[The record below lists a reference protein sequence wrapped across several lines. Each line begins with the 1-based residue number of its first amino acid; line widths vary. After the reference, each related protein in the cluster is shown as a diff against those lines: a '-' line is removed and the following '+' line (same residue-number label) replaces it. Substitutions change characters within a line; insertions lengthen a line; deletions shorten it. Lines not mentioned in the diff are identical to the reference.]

1 MVLWHYSYIILS
13 ILLLSFLIWKEVTRL
28 LQLRLWWRLMASII
42 TVVSL
47 ACLASTISYNST
59 QKSNNTKRK
68 LALLTDGFSNDS
80 LASFYSLNQQMVD
93 TISITNLSESQL
105 QKFNAIDIMG
115 NGLDEADLLLLN
127 NYPIAFHPSK
137 KPTGIISINW
147 HPTLTIGENLVVQG
161 TYNNNTN
168 KSSTIYL
175 NTFGNNIDSIT
186 IKPLTQQIF
195 QLQTV
200 PKHNNKT
207 VYSII
212 VISNNDTL
220 ENNPLPFLV
229 QPTVPLKVLLLAS
242 SPNFENKFL
251 KNWLYENNY
260 VVASRTSVTKG
271 KFEQSFSNM
280 KSVNLDNISAKTLEQ
295 FDVVVADANEL
306 SAISKNE
313 LSTIKNQVI
322 ENGLGLI
329 VRVDSSDNNTPFFLK
344 SFPISPIINQEK
356 KTLQLKY
363 SNTITAIQTDELHFI
378 KPQPNTQVLV
388 KDSTQ
393 NSLASLALF
402 GTGKIV
408 ATTLNNTYT
417 LQLQNKQNNYTQLW
431 TMLLQKTAKKALIE
445 DVWTINPSLSFIN
458 QQIAVSLETT
468 ADSVFGLVGTTK
480 IYLQQ
485 NEVLPFKWS
494 GIYWPSK
501 VGWHTIS
508 STNNDLYNWYV
519 FNRTHWQSVV
529 ASQKINATKLYAL
542 KHSITN
548 KTPIPLS
555 QTITTI
561 IPKIVF
567 FLLFL
572 LSAGFLWLERKL

>member
-13 ILLLSFLIWKEVTRL
+13 ILLLSFLIWKEVTRP
-28 LQLRLWWRLMASII
+28 LQLRLWWRLIASII

-47 ACLASTISYNST
+47 ACLATTISYNTTKKTSST
-59 QKSNNTKRK
+59 QRK
-68 LALLTDGFSNDS
+68 LVLLTDGYNKDS

-93 TISITNLSESQL
+93 TIAMSNLSESQL
-105 QKFNAIDIMG
+105 QKFNAIDVMG

-127 NYPIAFHPSK
+127 NHSIAFHPSK
-137 KPTGIISINW
+137 KPTGIVSINW
-147 HPTLTIGENLVVQG
+147 QKTLTIGENLVVQG
-161 TYNNNTN
+161 TYNNNT
-168 KSSTIYL
+168 KKPCTIYL
-175 NTFGNNIDSIT
+175 NAFGNNIDSVT

-195 QLQTV
+195 QLQTI

-212 VISNNDTL
+212 VIANNDTL

-260 VVASRTSVTKG
+260 AVATRTTVTKG

-280 KSVNLDNISAKTLEQ
+280 KTINLDNISATTIQQ
-295 FDVVVADANEL
+295 FDIVIADAKEL

-313 LSTIKNQVI
+313 LSTIKNQVVQ
-322 ENGLGLI
+322 NGLGLI
-329 VRVDSSDNNTPFFLK
+329 VRVDSSNNNAPFYLK
-344 SFPISPIINQEK
+344 AFPITPTINQEK
-356 KTLQLKY
+356 KILQLKY
-363 SNTITAIQTDELHFI
+363 NNTTTAIQIDEPHFI
-378 KPQPNTQVLV
+378 KSQSNTQVLV
-388 KDSTQ
+388 KDSAQ

-431 TMLLQKTAKKALIE
+431 TLLLQKTAKKALIE
-445 DVWTINPSLSFIN
+445 DVWTINPSISFIN

-501 VGWHTIS
+501 AGWHTIS
-508 STNNDLYNWYV
+508 STNKGLHNWYV

-542 KHSITN
+542 KHPITN
-548 KTPIPLS
+548 KTPISLS

-567 FLLFL
+567 FLFFL
-572 LSAGFLWLERKL
+572 LAAGFLWLERKL